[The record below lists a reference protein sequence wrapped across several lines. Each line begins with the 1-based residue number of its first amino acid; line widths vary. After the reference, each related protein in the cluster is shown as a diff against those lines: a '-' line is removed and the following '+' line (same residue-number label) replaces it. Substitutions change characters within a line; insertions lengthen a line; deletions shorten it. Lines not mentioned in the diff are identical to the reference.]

1 MFVVDTNI
9 MIYAAVEEFSEHDD
23 ARRLIE
29 QWRRGSRSWFATW
42 PILYEFLR
50 VVTHRSVFERPLKLS
65 DAWSFVDRLFEAS
78 SFSLLVETNRHGDV
92 LAALMAEYPRI
103 TGNILHDLHTA
114 ALMKEHGVTEIRSAD
129 ADFHQFRFLRVV
141 NPLSAP

>member
-9 MIYAAVEEFSEHDD
+9 MIYSAVEEFSEHEN
-23 ARRLIE
+23 ARSLIE
-29 QWRRGSRSWFATW
+29 QWRRGTRSWFATW

-65 DAWSFVDRLFEAS
+65 DAWSFVDGLFEAPN
-78 SFSLLVETNRHGDV
+78 FSLLVETNRHADV
-92 LAALMAEYPRI
+92 LAALIAEYPRM
-103 TGNILHDLHTA
+103 TGNIMHDLHTV

-129 ADFHQFRFLRVV
+129 VDFHQFKSLRVV
-141 NPLSAP
+141 NPLSG